1 MKRLSSWLST
11 VFWNGENV
19 VTETEYAAA
28 TAGGMKWK
36 RLVARDLSVEQ
47 KWPQDCTG
55 VRLTIDI
62 W

>member
-1 MKRLSSWLST
+1 MKRLSSRLST

-19 VTETEYAAA
+19 VTEYAAA

-36 RLVARDLSVEQ
+36 RRAARDLLVLQ

-55 VRLTIDI
+55 VHLTIDI